1 MTEPTEK
8 PEEPT
13 CEPVSVLMCTD
24 HHRLVL
30 SRRLRLCM
38 RFGHCCRGCEG
49 KAMCKVVCG
58 RAGE

>member
-1 MTEPTEK
+1 MTEPPEK

-24 HHRLVL
+24 THRRVLV
-30 SRRLRLCM
+30 RRLHLCT
-38 RFGHCCRGCEG
+38 RHGYCCRGCEG
-49 KAMCKVVCG
+49 KDVCKVVCG